1 MYACIDFS
9 YMHVIY
15 VVFYSSFVDNKQNEV
30 KKKLES
36 IFENYNVSKASQES
50 VEEIVKALS
59 KKTSTPDGKAREMR
73 IPDARLFNESKITLL
88 TSIYQSVLPICMR
101 YIMLFQRDKPMIH
114 ELYYNQIG
122 WPKKSI
128 K

>member
-73 IPDARLFNESKITLL
+73 IPMQGFSTSQRLL
-88 TSIYQSVLPICMR
+88 C
-101 YIMLFQRDKPMIH
+101 
-114 ELYYNQIG
+114 
-122 WPKKSI
+122 
-128 K
+128 

>member
-1 MYACIDFS
+1 
-9 YMHVIY
+9 MHVIY

-50 VEEIVKALS
+50 LEEIVKALS

-122 WPKKSI
+122 WTKKSI